1 MLPQRRFPGG
11 HGGFSGQSVRRNG
24 AANRRGL
31 ARGPTRILTAGQF
44 GPNAD
49 KYARQRRACASGA
62 DLDAL
67 ARLASA
73 AAPSRALDL
82 GTGGGHVAY
91 VLARHARKAT
101 AVDISSQ
108 MLAAVAAQ
116 ARERGLENIETVA
129 ASAEDLPFDAATF
142 YFLASRFS
150 AHHWRDLS
158 AGLRQAR
165 RVLRAR
171 APAVFIDIVSPGAAL
186 ARHASAKRRIAA
198 RPLACA
204 RSFPGRMDGGADG
217 GRVFRANLPDLAAAH
232 GFRGMDPKRIATP
245 APLAEAIRIL
255 QQKADA
261 GTRAHFAIE
270 DDGSFWLDAAMFE
283 AFAVD
288 GR

>member
-1 MLPQRRFPGG
+1 MSRT
-11 HGGFSGQSVRRNG
+11 HED
-24 AANRRGL
+24 
-31 ARGPTRILTAGQF
+31 LTAGQF

-49 KYARQRRACASGA
+49 KYVASAVHASGA

-142 YFLASRFS
+142 DFLASRFS

-165 RVLRAR
+165 RVLRAG

-186 ARHASAKRRIAA
+186 LDTHLQSVELLRDPSHVRDHSLAEWMAALTAAGFSAQTFRTWR
-198 RPLACA
+198 L
-204 RSFPGRMDGGADG
+204 RMD
-217 GRVFRANLPDLAAAH
+217 FAAWTE
-232 GFRGMDPKRIATP
+232 RIATP